1 MIDKTELKRQL
12 ISGMNCAQCVF
23 GAFAERFD
31 YAPEEFQ
38 RIAAGFGGGMFRG
51 DTCGAVTGGIMA
63 LGAAFG
69 DDDEV
74 MHEMVKQFRD
84 EFTARFGTTVCRE
97 LLGYDFSK
105 PGEHDKAM
113 ESGVI
118 EANCPGFVTAA
129 AEIVEKLLDK

>member
-1 MIDKTELKRQL
+1 MIDKAEFTKQL
-12 ISGMNCAQCVF
+12 MNGMGCGQCVF

-31 YAPEEFQ
+31 YAPEEFY
-38 RIAAGFGGGMFRG
+38 RIAAGFSGGMFSG
-51 DTCGAVTGGIMA
+51 CTCGAVTGGIMA

-69 DDDEV
+69 DDDAAI
-74 MHEMVKQFRD
+74 HEAVGSLQAQFA
-84 EFTARFGTTVCRE
+84 ERFGTLNCRE
-97 LLGYDFSK
+97 LLGYDFSV